1 MENLYSYYGNTQK
14 KRLRPNFSLKHLLLF
29 TSVNVNKSFTSMFDL
44 GPLSGPECPGTSRQ
58 TAPDASSGVLPIAR
72 WHHVAGYG
80 TRPDPQ
86 AGPLQCWSFLVPVNE
101 NIILM
106 IFDILRTD
114 TGGCSVIRTSPG
126 F

>member
-1 MENLYSYYGNTQK
+1 M
-14 KRLRPNFSLKHLLLF
+14 
-29 TSVNVNKSFTSMFDL
+29 NKSFTSMFDL

-86 AGPLQCWSFLVPVNE
+86 AAPLQCWSFLVPVNE

-106 IFDILRTD
+106 IFDILRSFLIQTIKVR
-114 TGGCSVIRTSPG
+114 TGKEHKSNK
-126 F
+126 FFH